1 MFLPHWF
8 YGSLNNV
15 SDPLKA
21 LLQISVSLLV
31 RPNIRC
37 LRDLKGLAPAT
48 EPLLL
53 WDASRL
59 CKSLTNFVNDGLGHP
74 KAISSGNRIL
84 ICRSSLLE
92 SIGCESNTLFA
103 CDAAK
108 GIGRESNGNALSLRF
123 HLRSKHGAQRAIVDG
138 AQQNIPRVL
147 SHLIGRLS
155 RGFLCAA
162 SGLFRCTGA
171 VACRHQALRQ
181 HLLFSCCSAVFG
193 TRDVHVLRHL
203 CSNLFCF
210 ALLLL
215 LGRCCIALQLLIRPW
230 WCRDI
235 VAGGCKAL
243 PRQKLVH
250 SCSAILC
257 IRALHVSR
265 LGFSSNLCSNC
276 LCFADPWD
284 FLGTSLTRPGRGKH
298 SCAATGARPS
308 AAARTSTRAPRAQG
322 TLGCTT
328 SAPSRVAAGNH
339 MAL

>member
-138 AQQNIPRVL
+138 AQQNIPCVL
-147 SHLIGRLS
+147 SHLICRLLCDTLTGQAPNHIDS
-155 RGFLCAA
+155 INARWRGLWFWLSFPFPNQVAKRSAGCWGFCF
-162 SGLFRCTGA
+162 GLRF
-171 VACRHQALRQ
+171 
-181 HLLFSCCSAVFG
+181 HLLQLHVGKHIAARNAECRGPCFG
-193 TRDVHVLRHL
+193 L
-203 CSNLFCF
+203 CFRFFEFCNRIS
-210 ALLLL
+210 
-215 LGRCCIALQLLIRPW
+215 LGKQVANRNVR
-230 WCRDI
+230 CRD
-235 VAGGCKAL
+235 
-243 PRQKLVH
+243 P
-250 SCSAILC
+250 
-257 IRALHVSR
+257 
-265 LGFSSNLCSNC
+265 
-276 LCFADPWD
+276 
-284 FLGTSLTRPGRGKH
+284 
-298 SCAATGARPS
+298 
-308 AAARTSTRAPRAQG
+308 
-322 TLGCTT
+322 
-328 SAPSRVAAGNH
+328 
-339 MAL
+339 